1 MQRAECITLFSIH
14 LQEYSCTFRGG
25 FWNYFS
31 MGELPVESCTFCSVD
46 QIFFWVNLAF
56 LPRLGENSRTQ
67 FIG

>member
-46 QIFFWVNLAF
+46 QFFF
-56 LPRLGENSRTQ
+56 LGEPCFSAKARRKQ
-67 FIG
+67 